1 MCVDAQL
8 MWCFLR
14 ARAHGGGR
22 ALCTARNGADHAQ
35 EQSRA
40 VSMLNPLEKLL
51 LTVSTFVLGRRHLR
65 SLFVIY
71 AAALHVFVFVVR
83 TLVLIARLTRRA
95 DALRSDDAP
104 DA

>member
-1 MCVDAQL
+1 MCS
-8 MWCFLR
+8 
-14 ARAHGGGR
+14 
-22 ALCTARNGADHAQ
+22 ADFAQ

-83 TLVLIARLTRRA
+83 AVIPLATLTCRA